1 MRAVNFLLGA
11 LIVTVMTGWVA
22 VDAVR
27 RQLNVLR
34 WAGLV
39 AITGV
44 IGLVMWLVTRRR
56 SPVVV
61 SHLGAAAV
69 LTILATALPLL
80 LLPVLLAIVTHT
92 FVGQAARV
100 EGHAMEPT
108 LGYQDR
114 LIVDKLAYRL
124 DEPKRRD
131 IVMMYY
137 PLRPDRSVVERVIA
151 EEGDEV
157 RIIAGRVYLNGTLVD
172 ESFVAPESRSNDNW
186 GPQVVPEGYYFVMGD
201 RRNNSADS
209 RHWGFVPQKYITGRV
224 WARYWPISRARTF

>member
-1 MRAVNFLLGA
+1 MTFLLGA
-11 LIVTVMTGWVA
+11 LVVTVMTGWVA

-27 RQLNVLR
+27 RQRNLLT

-39 AITGV
+39 AVTGI
-44 IGLVMWLVTRRR
+44 IGLIVWLIARRR

-61 SHLGAAAV
+61 SHLGAAGV
-69 LTILATALPLL
+69 LRVLATALPLF
-80 LLPVLLAIVTHT
+80 LLPILLAIVTHT
-92 FVGQAARV
+92 FLVQGARV

-108 LGYQDR
+108 IGYQDR

-137 PLRPDRSVVERVIA
+137 PLKPERSVVERVIA
-151 EEGDEV
+151 EQGDEV
-157 RIIAGRVYLNGTLVD
+157 RVIAGRVYLNGTLVD
-172 ESFVAPESRSNDNW
+172 ESFVAPESRSLDNW
-186 GPQVVPEGYYFVMGD
+186 GPLVVPEGYYFVMGD

-209 RHWGFVPQKYITGRV
+209 RHWGFVPQKYIIGKV
-224 WARYWPISRARTF
+224 WARWWPISRARTF